1 MTYASMLRAIVA
13 LAAIPA
19 LTGCTALSA
28 IGDATTPLEVYELR
42 APTDIPTAKGRT
54 LPREVIVEL
63 PTTSGALET
72 DRIMI
77 RPNSLQAQYL
87 PDVRWSEPAPVMVQT
102 LMLRSIEA
110 TEGVRY
116 VARQPLAANGDFIVV
131 TELTDFQAELGDDEK
146 TAIVRIRLIA
156 RIVREDDASIVAS
169 RTFVSAAQSSA
180 LDTQELVKAFDTAAG
195 SLLSD
200 FAAWVLSVLRAQ

>member
-13 LAAIPA
+13 LAASISLA
-19 LTGCTALSA
+19 GCTALSA
-28 IGDATTPLEVYELR
+28 IGDATTSLEVYELR
-42 APTDIPTAKGRT
+42 APNRIPTAQGRT
-54 LPREVIVEL
+54 LPYEVTIEL

-87 PDVRWSEPAPVMVQT
+87 PDVRWSEPVPVMVQT

-116 VARQPLAANGDFIVV
+116 VARQPLAANGDFAVV

-146 TAIVRIRLIA
+146 AATVRMRLIA

-169 RTFVSAAQSSA
+169 RTFVSAAQSPS
-180 LDTQELVKAFDTAAG
+180 LDTNDLAKSFDTASG
-195 SLLSD
+195 ILFSD
-200 FAAWVLSVLRAQ
+200 FATWVLSVLKAR

>member
-13 LAAIPA
+13 LVAVSA
-19 LTGCTALSA
+19 LTGCAALSA

-42 APTDIPTAKGRT
+42 APTDIPTAQGRT
-54 LPREVIVEL
+54 LPRDVVVEL

-77 RPNSLQAQYL
+77 RPNSMQAQYL

-116 VARQPLAANGDFIVV
+116 VARQPLGANGDFAIV
-131 TELTDFQAELGDDEK
+131 TELTDFQAELGADGN
-146 TAIVRIRLIA
+146 TAIVRVRLIS
-156 RIVREDDASIVAS
+156 RIVREDDARIVAS
-169 RTFVSAAQSSA
+169 RTFTSTAPSSS
-180 LDTQELVKAFDTAAG
+180 LDTQDLVAAFDTAAG
-195 SLLSD
+195 SLLSE
-200 FAAWVLSVLRAQ
+200 FATWVLTVLRAR